1 MRVDYYK
8 FSVYAPD
15 SAYRLN
21 GYQFRTLHEAKEAYL
36 QHLYQGHRLSCCIEG
51 CTIEDDCIFLTYT
64 PWWSDVKSFGR
75 TKLTWKGEENL
86 KKKRHEIQ

>member
-21 GYQFRTLHEAKEAYL
+21 GYQFRTLHEAKEAI
-36 QHLYQGHRLSCCIEG
+36 CN
-51 CTIEDDCIFLTYT
+51 TYT
-64 PWWSDVKSFGR
+64 KD
-75 TKLTWKGEENL
+75 TD
-86 KKKRHEIQ
+86 